1 MMLQLVNPFPIH
13 EGRHRSFCQQTHNG
27 LCPSRAKTIPAHSAS
42 SRAKTIPAHSASSR
56 AKTIPAHSAYSS
68 RVKANPAHFQGRR
81 SANCWEQQH
90 KQQKQRDKNKKKM
103 YEKWLNLSFHWT
115 FSTLDKALRLAK
127 HSLFICESERIASF
141 NSAHCTTCL
150 IGVIYIEF
158 HQPKKLTPS
167 RERVCLN

>member
-42 SRAKTIPAHSASSR
+42 SRAKTIPAHSA
-56 AKTIPAHSAYSS
+56 YSS

-81 SANCWEQQH
+81 SASCWEQQH
-90 KQQKQRDKNKKKM
+90 KQQKQRQEQEKM